1 MIFSCVGVLSHDFP
15 RCFDWQIKCIM
26 LQLLEAIEYLHSR
39 WIIHRDLKMSNL
51 LYNNK
56 VGDGPF
62 SFLVRLTLHL

>member
-1 MIFSCVGVLSHDFP
+1 MVFCVIVPRSHDFS
-15 RCFDWQIKCIM
+15 RCFHVQIKCIM

-56 VGDGPF
+56 VRKGPCSSLRIF
-62 SFLVRLTLHL
+62 GRV